1 MSASLTITVA
11 VGTRPEVIKL
21 APVVA
26 ALRAAGHHVR
36 CVATGQHSDP
46 LLYADL
52 FAELGCV
59 PDAAWL
65 LEGSE
70 GNRVGQLLTH
80 AFTDVEA
87 HPPDVVL
94 VLGDTYTAPLVA
106 MAARR
111 AGVGVVHLEAGL
123 RSFNERSME
132 ESNRRMA
139 AALATLHLAPTEL
152 AADFLRREG
161 VSDARIRVVGN
172 SVLDAIVSTGVA
184 RRGLGER
191 SGVLLTAHRAT
202 NVDDP
207 VRLQELATIV
217 RGLAER
223 PGGVLFPVHPRTRD
237 RLRVAGLWDELFTL
251 PGARLVDPLPY
262 TSMLRALS
270 ACAVAVTDS
279 GGLQEEASYLGV
291 PVVVMRSTTPRWEGV
306 ETGAAVL
313 CGLDAVRVL
322 ATVDRLTEPEELA
335 RVAALPCPYGD
346 GHTAGHVVAAL
357 ADEGLRALLTPRD
370 PELAAGGIHRRHP
383 GKGVRAV
390 CVDLDDTLFAQAEWL
405 AGAWTAVSAR
415 ADTLG
420 IDGTKL
426 HGLLTR
432 VAAEGSDRGGIIDRA
447 LVALGVQP
455 APYVAALVGA
465 FGAHAPPRLTP
476 YPGVR
481 AALERLHAVVPVVLI
496 TDGNPRI
503 QQAKIA
509 ALGLGGLVDHVVIS
523 DDLGGRAVRKPH
535 PASFQ
540 RALSLLDMSLP
551 GVSASDVVHI
561 GDRPAKDVAGAHGV
575 DMRSLRVRTG
585 EYAALPDPAGLAPWM
600 SANSFQE
607 AVELLIPLLEP
618 SRVVASPGQR
628 EQAAREQTTRE
639 RGIREHGEPVS
650 RL

>member
-1 MSASLTITVA
+1 VSVFLTITVA

-26 ALRAAGHHVR
+26 ALRAAGHNIR

-80 AFTDVEA
+80 AFTDLEA
-87 HPPDVVL
+87 HTPDVVL

-172 SVLDAIVSTGVA
+172 SVLDAIVSTGVT

-207 VRLQELATIV
+207 DRLQELATTV
-217 RGLAER
+217 RGLADR

-237 RLRVAGLWDELFTL
+237 RLRAAGLWDELSML
-251 PGARLVDPLPY
+251 PGAQLVDPLPY

-322 ATVDRLTEPEELA
+322 ATVDRLTEPDELA

-346 GHTAGHVVAAL
+346 GHTADHVVAAL
-357 ADEGLRALLTPRD
+357 ADEAIRALLSPCD
-370 PELAAGGIHRRHP
+370 PELGSGP
-383 GKGVRAV
+383 
-390 CVDLDDTLFAQAEWL
+390 F
-405 AGAWTAVSAR
+405 S
-415 ADTLG
+415 
-420 IDGTKL
+420 
-426 HGLLTR
+426 
-432 VAAEGSDRGGIIDRA
+432 VA
-447 LVALGVQP
+447 
-455 APYVAALVGA
+455 
-465 FGAHAPPRLTP
+465 T
-476 YPGVR
+476 
-481 AALERLHAVVPVVLI
+481 
-496 TDGNPRI
+496 
-503 QQAKIA
+503 
-509 ALGLGGLVDHVVIS
+509 
-523 DDLGGRAVRKPH
+523 
-535 PASFQ
+535 
-540 RALSLLDMSLP
+540 
-551 GVSASDVVHI
+551 
-561 GDRPAKDVAGAHGV
+561 
-575 DMRSLRVRTG
+575 
-585 EYAALPDPAGLAPWM
+585 
-600 SANSFQE
+600 
-607 AVELLIPLLEP
+607 
-618 SRVVASPGQR
+618 VASR
-628 EQAAREQTTRE
+628 A
-639 RGIREHGEPVS
+639 
-650 RL
+650 